1 MFGFGESDQCELLQA
16 AFRYAFSLTHHQYDA
31 EDLVQSAW
39 LKLLS
44 MKAKIPAKNLLFVTI
59 RHLFFDDLRRRKIV
73 SFCALDEE
81 ETSACQT
88 AELAC
93 SDDLHALLS
102 ELRPEEREALFLHEV
117 EGYTASEISRLTGQ
131 PRGTVL
137 SLMHRAR
144 ERLLKL
150 AQSEGKRVWHE

>member
-44 MKAKIPAKNLLFVTI
+44 MKAKIPAKNLPLVTI

-81 ETSACQT
+81 EASGCQTSA
-88 AELAC
+88 
-93 SDDLHALLS
+93 
-102 ELRPEEREALFLHEV
+102 
-117 EGYTASEISRLTGQ
+117 
-131 PRGTVL
+131 
-137 SLMHRAR
+137 
-144 ERLLKL
+144 
-150 AQSEGKRVWHE
+150 

>member
-1 MFGFGESDQCELLQA
+1 MFGFGESDQRELLEA
-16 AFRYAFSLTHHQYDA
+16 AFRYAFSLTHHQHDA

-44 MKAKIPAKNLLFVTI
+44 MNAKVPTKNLIFVTI
-59 RHLFFDDLRRRKIV
+59 RNLFFDDLRRQKIV
-73 SFCALDEE
+73 SFRALNEE
-81 ETSACQT
+81 ESTC
-88 AELAC
+88 ENPKLAS
-93 SDDLHALLS
+93 SDDVDALLA
-102 ELRPEEREALFLHEV
+102 ELRPEEREAVFLHEV
-117 EGYTASEISRLTGQ
+117 EGYTASEISRMTGQ

-150 AQSEGKRVWHE
+150 AQSEEKRIRLE

>member
-1 MFGFGESDQCELLQA
+1 
-16 AFRYAFSLTHHQYDA
+16 
-31 EDLVQSAW
+31 
-39 LKLLS
+39 

-81 ETSACQT
+81 EASARQS

-93 SDDLHALLS
+93 SDDVHALLS

-117 EGYTASEISRLTGQ
+117 EGYTASEISRVTGQ
-131 PRGTVL
+131 PRVTVL
-137 SLMHRAR
+137 SLMHRAP
-144 ERLLKL
+144 ERLVKL

>member
-1 MFGFGESDQCELLQA
+1 MFGFGESHQRELLQA
-16 AFRYAFSLTHHQYDA
+16 AFRYAFSLTHHQCDA

-44 MKAKIPAKNLLFVTI
+44 MNAKVPAKNLLLVTI
-59 RHLFFDDLRRRKIV
+59 RNLFFDELRRRKIV

-81 ETSACQT
+81 EPTACQ
-88 AELAC
+88 
-93 SDDLHALLS
+93 SDKRSAFGDIDTLLS
-102 ELRPEEREALFLHEV
+102 ELRPEERETLFLHAV

-144 ERLLKL
+144 QRLLKL
-150 AQSEGKRVWHE
+150 AQNERKRV

>member
-1 MFGFGESDQCELLQA
+1 MFGFGESDQRELLQA

-59 RHLFFDDLRRRKIV
+59 RHLFFDDLRRRRIV
-73 SFCALDEE
+73 SFCALDEAE
-81 ETSACQT
+81 ASACQT
-88 AELAC
+88 AKLAL
-93 SDDLHALLS
+93 SDDVAALLS

-117 EGYTASEISRLTGQ
+117 EGYTASEIGRVTGQ

-150 AQSEGKRVWHE
+150 AQTEGKRVWHE

>member
-1 MFGFGESDQCELLQA
+1 MFGFGESDQRELLQA
-16 AFRYAFSLTHHQYDA
+16 AFRYAFSLTHHQHHA

-44 MKAKIPAKNLLFVTI
+44 MKAKIPAKSLLFVTI

-73 SFCALDEE
+73 SFRELDEE
-81 ETSACQT
+81 QVSTCQSAK
-88 AELAC
+88 LA
-93 SDDLHALLS
+93 SSNDVDTLLS

-117 EGYTASEISRLTGQ
+117 EGYTASEISRMTGQ

-150 AQSEGKRVWHE
+150 AQREEKRIWHE